1 MERSARLGRIMI
13 AHLPALRRYALGL
26 SGTVPAADDLVQDC
40 IERALRRMETLQSE
54 EKMAGWLRSILYNLF
69 IDGRRQMKQRGEG
82 VRLDAVENSPGNIV
96 PPDRRHEAQEALRAT
111 SMLSAQ
117 HRQVLILVGVE
128 GLSYRDAADEMGVPV
143 GTVMS
148 RLARARDQLRTLKE
162 QGVPAHAPVPLR
174 RPS

>member
-1 MERSARLGRIMI
+1 MERSARLGRTMI

-40 IERALRRMETLQSE
+40 IERALRRVETLQSE
-54 EKMAGWLRSILYNLF
+54 DKMAGWLRSILYNLF
-69 IDGRRQMKQRGEG
+69 IDDRRQMKQRGES
-82 VRLDAVENSPGNIV
+82 VQLEVVENSPGNTV
-96 PPDRRHEAQEALRAT
+96 PPDRQHEAQEVLRAT
-111 SMLSAQ
+111 SLLSAQ
-117 HRQVLILVGVE
+117 HRQVLILIGVE

-148 RLARARDQLRTLKE
+148 RLARARDQLRTLME
-162 QGVPAHAPVPLR
+162 QGGPARAPAPFR